1 MHVLC
6 NIINIQYNLICI
18 YIIICTT
25 YNLRHIV
32 PLEHLTLF
40 FCAYIIYSSD
50 AMSSHS
56 QAYLIIQCT
65 RSLVAYRLLN
75 ICYYYKLMN
84 PDNLILDLHMI
95 NNLSK
100 YVTLW

>member
-1 MHVLC
+1 MYYL
-6 NIINIQYNLICI
+6 QL
-18 YIIICTT
+18 TT
-25 YNLRHIV
+25 YSSPRTSNTV
-32 PLEHLTLF
+32 F

-84 PDNLILDLHMI
+84 PDNLMLDLHMI